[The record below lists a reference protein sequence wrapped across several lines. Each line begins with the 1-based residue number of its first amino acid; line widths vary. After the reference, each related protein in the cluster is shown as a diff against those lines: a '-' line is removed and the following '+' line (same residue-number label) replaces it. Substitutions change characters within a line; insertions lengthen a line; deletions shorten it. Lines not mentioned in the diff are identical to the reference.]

1 MEFGDALAWLD
12 RHQNLER
19 ILSNARTGPPD
30 PRRMQVLAD
39 VLGHPERAYP
49 VIHVTGTNGKTS
61 TSRAI
66 AQLLMAKGL
75 SVGVYSSPHLETVNE
90 RISADNEP
98 ISDDELAA
106 VLSDIAL
113 LEDLALKNL
122 GAAEGERLTWFEIMT
137 GAALRYFADR
147 PVDVAVVE
155 VGIGGRWDATNV
167 VTAAVAVVTMIG
179 LDHAELL
186 GPTRSHVAGEKAGII
201 TPGAPLV
208 LAERD
213 PELLPIFEAED
224 PKPLLLA
231 GRDWEV
237 IRNEVAVG
245 GRLLDLHTPRARY
258 PQLYL
263 DLHGRHQAENFA
275 TGVVAVEAFFDAPIE
290 SDLVAEAAAT
300 VASPGRLEVVGR
312 RPLIVLDGA
321 KNVEGARAAAAAVA
335 EEFGETASRI
345 LVVGLLAGKDPTEM
359 LEALGVRGSRLLVL
373 CSPPTPRAQDPTDLA
388 AVASRFGVRT
398 EVADSVA
405 EALDLAREAAGPDD
419 VILVSGSLYVVGAAR
434 AALDG

>member
-1 MEFGDALAWLD
+1 MELGDALAWLD
-12 RHQNLER
+12 GHMNLER
-19 ILSNARTGPPD
+19 ILHNVRSGPPN
-30 PRRMQVLAD
+30 PRRMQGLVD

-49 VIHVTGTNGKTS
+49 VIHVTGTNGKGS

-75 SVGVYSSPHLETVNE
+75 SVGVYSSPHLETINE
-90 RISADNEP
+90 RISVDNES
-98 ISDDELAA
+98 ITDDDLAA
-106 VLSDIAL
+106 VLSDISL
-113 LEDLALKNL
+113 LEDLAIQRLAS
-122 GAAEGERLTWFEIMT
+122 GEGERLSWFEIMT

-186 GPTRSHVAGEKAGII
+186 GPTRAHVAGEKAGII
-201 TPGAPLV
+201 TRGAPLV

-213 PELLPIFEAED
+213 PELLGIFEAEG
-224 PKPLLLA
+224 PEPLLLA

-237 IRNEVAVG
+237 EGNELAVG
-245 GRLLDLHTPRARY
+245 GRLLDLRTPRGRY
-258 PQLYL
+258 PGLYL
-263 DLHGRHQAENFA
+263 NLHGRHQADNFA
-275 TGVVAVEAFFDAPIE
+275 TGLVAVEAFFDAPVE
-290 SDLVAEAAAT
+290 ADLVAEAAAT
-300 VASPGRLEVVGR
+300 VTTPGRLEVVGR
-312 RPLIVLDGA
+312 HPLIVLDGS
-321 KNVEGARAAAAAVA
+321 KNLEGARSAAAGVA
-335 EEFGETASRI
+335 EEFAEASSRI
-345 LVVGLLAGKDPTEM
+345 LVVGLLAGNDPAEM
-359 LEALGVRGSRLLVL
+359 LEALGVRGARLLVL
-373 CSPPTPRAQDPTDLA
+373 CAPPTPRARDATDLA

-405 EALDLAREAAGPDD
+405 EALDVAREAAGPDD

-434 AALDG
+434 AALGG

>member
-1 MEFGDALAWLD
+1 VELGDALAWLD
-12 RHQNLER
+12 GHMNLER
-19 ILSNARTGPPD
+19 ILNMARTGPPN
-30 PRRMQVLAD
+30 PRRMQGLVD
-39 VLGHPERAYP
+39 VLGHPEQAYP

-66 AQLLMAKGL
+66 CQLLMAKGL
-75 SVGVYSSPHLETVNE
+75 SVGVYSSPHLETINE
-90 RISADNEP
+90 RISVDNEP
-98 ISDDELAA
+98 IPDDDFAA

-113 LEDLALKNL
+113 LEELALKDPAV
-122 GAAEGERLTWFEIMT
+122 GEGERLSWFEIMT

-147 PVDVAVVE
+147 PVDIAVVE

-167 VTAAVAVVTMIG
+167 VTAAVAVITMIG

-186 GPTRSHVAGEKAGII
+186 GPTRAHVAGEKAGII

-213 PELLPIFEAED
+213 PELLGIFEAEH
-224 PKPLLLA
+224 PEPLLLA

-237 IRNEVAVG
+237 EGNELAVG
-245 GRLLDLHTPRARY
+245 GRLLDLRTPRARY
-258 PQLYL
+258 PQLFL
-263 DLHGRHQAENFA
+263 DLHGRHQAHNFA
-275 TGVVAVEAFFDAPIE
+275 TALVAVEAFFDAPVE
-290 SDLVAEAAAT
+290 ADLVAEAAAT

-312 RPLIVLDGA
+312 QPLIVLDGA

-335 EEFGETASRI
+335 EEFGDAASRI

-359 LEALGVRGSRLLVL
+359 LEALGVRGARLLVL
-373 CSPPTPRAQDPTDLA
+373 CAPDTPRAQDAGDLA
-388 AVASRFGVRT
+388 AVATRFGVRT

-405 EALDLAREAAGPDD
+405 EALDIAKEAAAPDD
-419 VILVSGSLYVVGAAR
+419 VILVSGTLYVVGAAR
-434 AALDG
+434 AALER

>member
-1 MEFGDALAWLD
+1 MELGDALAWLD
-12 RHQNLER
+12 GHQNLER

-30 PRRMQVLAD
+30 PRRMAGLVD

-75 SVGVYSSPHLETVNE
+75 SVGVYSSPHLETINE

-98 ISDDELAA
+98 IGDDDLAG
-106 VLSDIAL
+106 VLSDMAL
-113 LEDLALKNL
+113 LEDLAV
-122 GAAEGERLTWFEIMT
+122 GEGDRLSWFEIMT

-186 GPTRSHVAGEKAGII
+186 GPTRAHVAGEKAGIV

-213 PELLPIFEAED
+213 PALLPIFEAEG

-237 IRNEVAVG
+237 EANDLAVG
-245 GRLLDLHTPRARY
+245 GRMLDLRTPRARY

-263 DLHGRHQAENFA
+263 GLHGRHQAGNFA
-275 TGVVAVEAFFDAPIE
+275 TAVVAVEAFFDAPLE
-290 SDLVAEAAAT
+290 ADLVAEAAAT

-335 EEFGETASRI
+335 EEFGEASSRI

-359 LEALGVRGSRLLVL
+359 LEALGVRGARLLVL
-373 CSPPTPRAQDPTDLA
+373 CAPPTPRAQDATGLA
-388 AVASRFGVRT
+388 AVATRFGVRT
-398 EVADSVA
+398 EVADSVSD
-405 EALDLAREAAGPDD
+405 ALDLAREAAGPDD

-434 AALDG
+434 AALGAGRPD